1 MTKKINGKTKTVI
14 LVVHNDRQKRG
25 YVVDTLKDGGFDNVE
40 QVEDGAAAFHVLKRR
55 PVDCVISAWNMPQM
69 NGLALLSVI
78 SADEE
83 LYNIPFIIMASNI
96 NRETVI
102 EAGKHGVTSI
112 LLEPFTE
119 DALKQKIDSV
129 LGMRKGEK
137 ADPADDF
144 FKKAKKLAE
153 EGRYDEA
160 LLLYQKILEAYED
173 AEVYYNIGYIKTAQ
187 QKYDEALIA
196 FRRAVMINNLYA
208 RAYKKMGEVHVKKGD
223 PEKAEEY
230 FKKAGDIFLER
241 DMDSEAEEAY
251 KEVLKI
257 NPVTT
262 NVYNSLGILYR
273 KQGKYEEALK
283 QYNMAIK
290 VSPDD
295 ENILFNLGRALLDAN
310 RIDDARN
317 TFNRALEL
325 NPEFTEAENMLQAI
339 KLGFKKT

>member
-1 MTKKINGKTKTVI
+1 VI
-14 LVVHNDRQKRG
+14 LLVVHNDRQKRG
-25 YVVDTLKDGGFDNVE
+25 FVVDALKESGFENVE

-69 NGLALLSVI
+69 NGLTLLRII

-96 NRETVI
+96 SRETVM
-102 EAGKHGVTSI
+102 EAGKHGVSSI

-119 DALKQKIDSV
+119 EALKHKIDSV
-129 LGMRKGEK
+129 LGMHKSEK
-137 ADPADDF
+137 ADAADDF
-144 FKKAKKLAE
+144 FKKAKTLAE
-153 EGRYDEA
+153 KGKYDEA
-160 LLLYQKILEAYED
+160 LQLYKRMLEANED

-230 FKKAGDIFLER
+230 FRKAGDIFLER

-257 NPVTT
+257 NPDTT

-273 KQGKYEEALK
+273 KQGKFEESLK
-283 QYNMAIK
+283 QYHLAIK
-290 VSPDD
+290 VNPDD
-295 ENILFNLGRALLDAN
+295 ENILYNLGRALLDAD
-310 RIDDARN
+310 RIDEARN
-317 TFNRALEL
+317 TFDRALEL
-325 NPEFTEAENMLQAI
+325 NPEFTEARNMLQAI
-339 KLGFKKT
+339 KLGFKKP

>member
-14 LVVHNDRQKRG
+14 LVVHNDRKSRG
-25 YVVDTLKDGGFDNVE
+25 YVVDALKGGGYDNVE
-40 QVEDGAAAFHVLKRR
+40 QAEDGAAAFHVLKRR
-55 PVDCVISAWNMPQM
+55 PVDCVISAWHMPQM
-69 NGLALLSVI
+69 NGLTLLRII

-83 LYNIPFIIMASNI
+83 LYNIPFVIIASNI
-96 NRETVI
+96 SRETVM
-102 EAGKHGVTSI
+102 EAGKHGVSSI

-119 DALKQKIDSV
+119 GALKNKIDSV
-129 LGMRKGEK
+129 LNMRKGEK
-137 ADPADDF
+137 GDAADDF
-144 FKKAKKLAE
+144 FKRAKILAE
-153 EGRYDEA
+153 KGQYDEA
-160 LLLYQKILEAYED
+160 LLLYKRMLEAYED

-230 FKKAGDIFLER
+230 FRKAGDIFLER

-251 KEVLKI
+251 KAVLKI
-257 NPVTT
+257 NPGTT

-273 KQGKYEEALK
+273 KQGKYQEALK

-295 ENILFNLGRALLDAN
+295 ENILFNLGRALMDAEQ
-310 RIDDARN
+310 IDEARN

-325 NPEFTEAENMLQAI
+325 NPEFTEAAKMLQAI